1 MHSKHID
8 VSYFAAGIVAHL
20 ASEGEWTVETI
31 SEEEMTNDLV
41 STLFVIATNIACHFF
56 FHFQQRVV
64 CEWRTPKEEMVA
76 YRSFR
81 PFFPLMGVNQP
92 KAVQLWAVWA
102 VHHVCSKNREHS
114 ISHFVVTQYFISF
127 HHLHFQPIGTV
138 QCLRIKAAMRSSC
151 N

>member
-31 SEEEMTNDLV
+31 SEQEMTNDLV
-41 STLFVIATNIACHFF
+41 STLFVSASHVNVF

-102 VHHVCSKNREHS
+102 VHHVCSKNREHP
-114 ISHFVVTQYFISF
+114 ILILQSHNILFNFIIFIFSQSV
-127 HHLHFQPIGTV
+127 LSNACGSRRQ
-138 QCLRIKAAMRSSC
+138 
-151 N
+151 